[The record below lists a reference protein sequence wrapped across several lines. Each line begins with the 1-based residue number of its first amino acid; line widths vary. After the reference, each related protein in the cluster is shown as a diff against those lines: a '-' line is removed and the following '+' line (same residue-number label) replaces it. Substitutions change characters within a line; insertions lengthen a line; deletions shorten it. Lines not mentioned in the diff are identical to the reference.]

1 MSLDGLREEVHGPAL
16 NGPDRVGDLPVSRH
30 EHDWKCNAAL
40 CQRDL
45 QFEAHSGHTTTTI
58 DSKGLAGP
66 SPIDALAL
74 ALAGCMAVDV
84 ADIVTKGRHPM
95 RGLTAVL
102 TAERAAEP
110 PRRTPCVLIATWWK
124 KCTFTFSC
132 RFRDGNP
139 VENSACSMPG
149 AALTE
154 MRRPFR

>member
-1 MSLDGLREEVHGPAL
+1 MAGPTTTATL
-16 NGPDRVGDLPVSRH
+16 T
-30 EHDWKCNAAL
+30 WT
-40 CQRDL
+40 RDL

-110 PRRTPCVLIATWWK
+110 PRRFVKVALHFTMTGEVPAAAIERAIQLSRDKYCSVWHSLRQDIPFAT
-124 KCTFTFSC
+124 TFEVHS
-132 RFRDGNP
+132 
-139 VENSACSMPG
+139 
-149 AALTE
+149 
-154 MRRPFR
+154 